1 MEPKYQ
7 SVADALRHDIATGL
21 YRDGDTLL
29 TEVELKDKFGVSRQ
43 TIRQAISLLE
53 NDGLVVRRRGSGTYV
68 THGPRKRSGAL
79 NVGVITTYI
88 TDYIFPSIVRG
99 IESVLS
105 NENCIMSQIGRAHV

>member
-68 THGPRKRSGAL
+68 THGAAQAQWGAQRRRHHHLYHGLYFPFHRARHRKRP
-79 NVGVITTYI
+79 
-88 TDYIFPSIVRG
+88 F
-99 IESVLS
+99 
-105 NENCIMSQIGRAHV
+105 Q